1 MDAVKDYMSLT
12 KRYPRLSISP
22 EFSKV
27 YLYIYIYIYIIGV
40 SADLACSFV
49 INLNLL
55 QFF

>member
-1 MDAVKDYMSLT
+1 MSLT